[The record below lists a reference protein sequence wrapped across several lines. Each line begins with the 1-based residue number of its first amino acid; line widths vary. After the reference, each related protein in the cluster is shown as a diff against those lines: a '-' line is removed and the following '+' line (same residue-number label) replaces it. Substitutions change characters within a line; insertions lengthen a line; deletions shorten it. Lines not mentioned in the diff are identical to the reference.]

1 MLQEWAGQLM
11 ALDAKDLRKQL
22 KFSALRGQA

>member
-1 MLQEWAGQLM
+1 MLQEWAGKLM

-22 KFSALRGQA
+22 KLAALRGQT